1 MVLRLPTAALV
12 WGLLVAAVLRGL
24 PAATVLWRLRPMSV
38 GSWGRV
44 GRRLCWH
51 ENSLSDAVVHPN
63 GRVVRCS
70 FALAF
75 FAVDVGID
83 RGCGKSR

>member
-1 MVLRLPTAALV
+1 MLRLPATLV
-12 WGLLVAAVLRGL
+12 RRLLAAAVLRGL
-24 PAATVLWRLRPMSV
+24 PATTVLWRLRPMSV
-38 GSWGRV
+38 GSWGWV
-44 GRRLCWH
+44 GWRLCWH

-83 RGCGKSR
+83 SGCGKGR